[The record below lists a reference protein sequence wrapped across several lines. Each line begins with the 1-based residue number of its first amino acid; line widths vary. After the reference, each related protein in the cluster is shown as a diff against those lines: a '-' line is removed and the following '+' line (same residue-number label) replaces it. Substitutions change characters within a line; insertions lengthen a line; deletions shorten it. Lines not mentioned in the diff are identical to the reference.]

1 MDFDSAIEKNL
12 IKMVFGAL
20 RHYKKH
26 QIKNVFPNVDWNPN
40 FQVVVFMNDT
50 YNLFNPRTKRLVF
63 SAPLKQSYYVRVEFN
78 NTIMVIMNVYGR
90 YVGCKQFFKYSQH
103 GNLLNENAL

>member
-26 QIKNVFPNVDWNPN
+26 PIKNVFSNVGGNPN
-40 FQVVVFMNDT
+40 FQMVVFMNDT
-50 YNLFNPRTKRLVF
+50 YNLFNPRTKRLIF
-63 SAPLKQSYYVRVEFN
+63 AAPLKQSCHVHVMFN
-78 NTIMVIMNVYGR
+78 NIIMVAMNELVE
-90 YVGCKQFFKYSQH
+90 CNQFFKYSQH